1 MGTNLATPYL
11 AGVYVSIRDGKFVC
25 VLLPVLEGM
34 CAQNLC
40 ETKRKALRVKMLLV
54 TSICNASKAII
65 NQRHVDGSL
74 PAISGKMGVTSR
86 YSVITED
93 HITNFIWFQ
102 HALWNILIKKKKHK
116 NCAKIQL

>member
-1 MGTNLATPYL
+1 ML
-11 AGVYVSIRDGKFVC
+11 VSGMVSLCVC
-25 VLLPVLEGM
+25 YFLCVGRNV
-34 CAQNLC
+34 AQNLC

-74 PAISGKMGVTSR
+74 PAISGKMGMTSR

-102 HALWNILIKKKKHK
+102 HALWNILI
-116 NCAKIQL
+116 